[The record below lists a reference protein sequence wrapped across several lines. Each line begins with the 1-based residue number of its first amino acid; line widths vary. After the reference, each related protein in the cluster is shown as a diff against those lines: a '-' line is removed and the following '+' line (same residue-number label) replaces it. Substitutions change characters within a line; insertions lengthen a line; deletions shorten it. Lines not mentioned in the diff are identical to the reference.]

1 MKKVSLLITALF
13 ISASAL
19 ASEQDNVMSNLTIAA
34 AETGATQS
42 WAIET
47 QEMVVESRLEKTLED
62 KAQALNDAINAK
74 LEKSLDEK
82 LSRELQY

>member
-1 MKKVSLLITALF
+1 MRKLSFLLTALL

-19 ASEQDNVMSNLTIAA
+19 ANEQNNVMSNMTIAA
-34 AETGATQS
+34 AETGADRN

-47 QEMVVESRLEKTLED
+47 PEIATDDRLGKTLED